1 MNEFNWDGTGSARGF
16 WTNWD
21 KDEVKQMGADL
32 ETIEHIEH
40 LKYEVAHLKTLYK
53 DHATGHT
60 GHILTAVSVLED
72 RIKELTPKPQP
83 KRVFRVKVM
92 KRDVYAQTNYY
103 KEFENASDAWD
114 FYDSLLN
121 DVYWLAQ
128 EPIVIRK

>member
-1 MNEFNWDGTGSARGF
+1 MSVYKWDGLGAVKGF

-21 KDEVKQMGADL
+21 EDEVNEMQNDL
-32 ETIEHIEH
+32 ASIEHMEH
-40 LKYEVAHLKTLYK
+40 LKNEVVHLKTLVR
-53 DHATGHT
+53 DTST
-60 GHILTAVSVLED
+60 GHIKTAIGVLEE

-83 KRVFRVKVM
+83 KRVFSVKVM

-114 FYDSLLN
+114 FYDCLLN
-121 DVYWLAQ
+121 DAYWLAQ

>member
-1 MNEFNWDGTGSARGF
+1 MSDFNWDGTGVARGF

-21 KDEVKQMGADL
+21 EDEVKQIGADL

-53 DHATGHT
+53 DHATGH
-60 GHILTAVSVLED
+60 IRTAVSVLEG
-72 RIKELTPKPQP
+72 RIVELTPAPKL
-83 KRVFRVKVM
+83 KRVFSVKVI
-92 KRDVYAQTNYY
+92 KRDVYAQTNYS

>member
-40 LKYEVAHLKTLYK
+40 LKYEVAQLKQLKTLYK
-53 DHATGHT
+53 DHATGH
-60 GHILTAVSVLED
+60 IRTAVSVLED

-103 KEFENASDAWD
+103 KEFENASDAWN

>member
-1 MNEFNWDGTGSARGF
+1 MSVYKWDGTGALKGF

-21 KDEVKQMGADL
+21 EDEVNEMQNDL
-32 ETIEHIEH
+32 ASIEHMEH
-40 LKYEVAHLKTLYK
+40 LKIEVVHLKTLVRN
-53 DHATGHT
+53 TST
-60 GHILTAVSVLED
+60 GHIKTAIGVLED

-83 KRVFRVKVM
+83 KRVFSVKVM
-92 KRDVYAQTNYY
+92 KRDVYTQTNYY